1 MPGQVKVN
9 FDRMPCIDGV
19 APERNMK
26 RKGGLVAKLKL
37 SEPGKP
43 RPEH

>member
-1 MPGQVKVN
+1 M
-9 FDRMPCIDGV
+9 

-37 SEPGKP
+37 SEPGKTLTV
-43 RPEH
+43 EAATLSF

>member
-1 MPGQVKVN
+1 LM
-9 FDRMPCIDGV
+9 
-19 APERNMK
+19 ATERNMK
-26 RKGGLVAKLKL
+26 RKGGLVAKLKS